1 MGYRSGKP
9 KQIVEQASFEDF
21 TQNSEGWETSW
32 QAEWQDMPEYEQKDL
47 SPYRMVYMFF
57 KCEEDVRDFERKI
70 GQKIH
75 PLRKSYWHP
84 EAEVRHASY
93 KLWVDEDEF
102 DREYPEFGE
111 SLQNVEE

>member
-9 KQIVEQASFEDF
+9 KQMIEQVSFEDF
-21 TQNSEGWETSW
+21 TQDSEGWETKWES
-32 QAEWQDMPEYEQKDL
+32 EWQDMPEYEQKDL

-57 KCEEDVRDFERKI
+57 KCEKDVKDFESKI
-70 GQKIH
+70 GQKIF

-93 KLWVDEDEF
+93 KLWVDEHEF
-102 DREYPEFGE
+102 DNEFAEFGE
-111 SLQNVEE
+111 ESESDEP